1 MSVRGVLWDEC
12 RVGSVGWRRGRGP
25 GEGGREGEVG
35 LGMRLGGGLSD
46 VCGREGEGERECVVR
61 EKEGEREGERMRERE
76 RERERVRERREREGG
91 WREIHCI

>member
-46 VCGREGEGERECVVR
+46 VCGRGREGEREC
-61 EKEGEREGERMRERE
+61 GM
-76 RERERVRERREREGG
+76 REGG
-91 WREIHCI
+91 WREIYYSGRERE